1 MSYSTPGPVLRPSR
15 RTSRGLQ
22 LDSRRQL
29 GSLPSARF
37 NLSNDLLAAAN
48 SPSGPSQSTSTVIIG
63 GLPVK
68 MRTAPNKTV
77 TQQRLYKL
85 FDKTKRKDMAPDQ
98 LMDYMDK
105 VSKPVL
111 ARKYLLRLPPSDP
124 EGNEC

>member
-1 MSYSTPGPVLRPSR
+1 
-15 RTSRGLQ
+15 LQ

-37 NLSNDLLAAAN
+37 NLSNNLIAPAN
-48 SPSGPSQSTSTVIIG
+48 PSPGSLQSASTVIIG

-68 MRTAPNKTV
+68 MHTAPNTTV
-77 TQQRLYKL
+77 TQQRLFKL
-85 FDKTKRKDMAPDQ
+85 FDKTKRKDMSPDQ
-98 LMDYMDK
+98 MIDYLDK

-124 EGNEC
+124 EGNELLN